1 MTADRYPD
9 LKISPAGGLPSCSSH
24 QRARRA
30 GSTAGTRDD
39 TRPSSHKLPLPVSQ
53 AGRVQAE
60 IGAVRLQDELLSRK
74 DDLRVAGAG
83 GITRMGSVPRMVME
97 QAISRTGERPGGLPA
112 VSTSGLTK
120 RFGDRTIVDD
130 VRLSIPAGSVCGFVG
145 PNGAGKTTTIRMLL
159 GLVRPT
165 SGSGTILGGSLAEP
179 ATYLSKVGALIEA
192 PAFYPQLSGRE
203 NLRALARLGRLPL
216 AAVDPVLER
225 SGLLARAGD
234 KYRSYSLGMKQRLG
248 IAAAMLAGPELL
260 ILDEPT
266 NGLDPAGIV
275 EMRGLI
281 KSLAG
286 EGLTVLVSSHLIS
299 EIEQICDYVVMIRAG
314 RLVHQ
319 GSVAE
324 LRATQQ
330 SEFLV
335 APEHDAD
342 RGPLARLLQQ
352 AGGTVTPGSGDGV
365 LIVEAPGAGPADLNR
380 LAAQNGITLRQ
391 LTERTRS
398 LERAFFALTGT
409 KSADVPDGQE
419 MGAIR

>member
-1 MTADRYPD
+1 
-9 LKISPAGGLPSCSSH
+9 
-24 QRARRA
+24 
-30 GSTAGTRDD
+30 
-39 TRPSSHKLPLPVSQ
+39 
-53 AGRVQAE
+53 
-60 IGAVRLQDELLSRK
+60 
-74 DDLRVAGAG
+74 
-83 GITRMGSVPRMVME
+83 ME
-97 QAISRTGERPGGLPA
+97 QATYPTAERSGGPLS
-112 VSTSGLTK
+112 VSTAGLTK
-120 RFGDRTIVDD
+120 RFGDRTVVDD
-130 VRLSIPAGSVCGFVG
+130 VALAIPSGSVCGFVG

-165 SGSGTILGGSLAEP
+165 SGSGTILGGNLAEP
-179 ATYLSKVGALIEA
+179 ATYLHKVGALIES

-203 NLRALARLGRLPL
+203 NLKALARLGRLPL
-216 AAVDPVLER
+216 TAVDPVLER

-234 KYRSYSLGMKQRLG
+234 RYRSYSLGMKQRLG
-248 IAAAMLAGPELL
+248 IAAAMLAGPQLL

-281 KSLAG
+281 KSFADDG
-286 EGLTVLVSSHLIS
+286 ITVLVSSHLIS

-330 SEFLV
+330 AEFVL
-335 APEHDAD
+335 APEHGAD
-342 RGPLARLLQQ
+342 RDLLAGLLQR
-352 AGGTVTPGSGDGV
+352 AGCTVTSGDPQGG
-365 LIVEAPGAGPADLNR
+365 LLVEAPELSAADLNR
-380 LAAQNGITLRQ
+380 LAAQNRITLRQ

-398 LERAFFALTGT
+398 LERAFFALTGN
-409 KSADVPDGQE
+409 KSADVPEDQE

>member
-1 MTADRYPD
+1 
-9 LKISPAGGLPSCSSH
+9 
-24 QRARRA
+24 
-30 GSTAGTRDD
+30 
-39 TRPSSHKLPLPVSQ
+39 
-53 AGRVQAE
+53 
-60 IGAVRLQDELLSRK
+60 
-74 DDLRVAGAG
+74 
-83 GITRMGSVPRMVME
+83 MVME
-97 QAISRTGERPGGLPA
+97 QTMGRTNKRPDGPLA
-112 VSTSGLTK
+112 VSTAGLTK
-120 RFGDRTIVDD
+120 RFGDRTVVED
-130 VRLSIPAGSVCGFVG
+130 VALAIPAGSVCGFVG

-179 ATYLSKVGALIEA
+179 ASYLHKVGALIES
-192 PAFYPQLSGRE
+192 PAFYPQLSGRD

-216 AAVDPVLER
+216 AAVDPVLDR
-225 SGLLARAGD
+225 SGLLVRAGD

-266 NGLDPAGIV
+266 NGLDPGGIV

-281 KSLAG
+281 RSFAKDG
-286 EGLTVLVSSHLIS
+286 ITVLVSSHLIS
-299 EIEQICDYVVMIRAG
+299 EIEQICGYVVMIRAG

-319 GSVAE
+319 GSVGD
-324 LRATQQ
+324 LRAAQQ
-330 SEFLV
+330 PDFMV

-342 RGPLARLLQQ
+342 RDLLVGLLQE
-352 AGGTVTPGSGDGV
+352 AGCTVTPRPAESAV
-365 LIVEAPGAGPADLNR
+365 LVEAPGLGAADLNR
-380 LAAQNGITLRQ
+380 LAARGGITLRQ

-409 KSADVPDGQE
+409 ASADVPAGQE

>member
-1 MTADRYPD
+1 
-9 LKISPAGGLPSCSSH
+9 
-24 QRARRA
+24 
-30 GSTAGTRDD
+30 
-39 TRPSSHKLPLPVSQ
+39 
-53 AGRVQAE
+53 
-60 IGAVRLQDELLSRK
+60 
-74 DDLRVAGAG
+74 
-83 GITRMGSVPRMVME
+83 MVME
-97 QAISRTGERPGGLPA
+97 QTLRRPGGPLA
-112 VSTSGLTK
+112 VQTAGLTK
-120 RFGDRTIVDD
+120 RFGERTVVDD
-130 VRLSIPAGSVCGFVG
+130 VALEIPQGAVCGFVG

-165 SGSGTILGGSLAEP
+165 SGSGRILGGSLAEP
-179 ATYLSKVGALIEA
+179 ASYLHKVGALIES

-203 NLRALARLGRLPL
+203 NLKTLARLGSVPL
-216 AAVDPVLER
+216 ASVEGVLDR

-281 KSLAG
+281 RSLAG
-286 EGLTVLVSSHLIS
+286 GGITVLVSSHLIS

-319 GSVAE
+319 GPITE

-330 SEFLV
+330 AEFV
-335 APEHDAD
+335 IAPEHDAD
-342 RGPLARLLQQ
+342 LDVLIKVMQQ
-352 AGGTVTPGSGDGV
+352 AGGTVTEGNGV
-365 LIVEAPGAGPADLNR
+365 GELVVAAPGASAADVNR
-380 LAAQNGITLRQ
+380 QAAQHGITLRQ
-391 LTERTRS
+391 VGERTQS

-419 MGAIR
+419 MGSIR